1 MKANPNKNTIINIVT
16 LGCSKNLVDSERL
29 ASQLESNGIKI
40 LHNSDSPKARTVVI
54 NTCGFIESAKKESID
69 TILGFVHA
77 KDKGLIDKIYV
88 IGCLS
93 ERYKSEL
100 EKEITEVDSYFGV
113 NSLEEIVASLGLQ
126 YKSQL
131 LNERKTGTPE
141 HYSYLKISEGC
152 DRTCSFCAIPLIR
165 GKHESRTIE
174 SLVSEAEFLA
184 KRNVKELILIAQD
197 LSYYGRDLYGGAKLP
212 ELIDELSKV
221 NGIEWIR
228 LHYAYPTAFPEKVV
242 YQFKSISKLCRYID
256 IPFQHSSDAILKMM
270 RRNST
275 AESTRQFIEHLRNEV
290 PEIAIR
296 TTLMVG
302 HPGETEKE
310 FENLAEF
317 VRWARFDRLGIFT
330 YSHEDD
336 TYAAKHYKDDIPES
350 VKKSRADYIM
360 NIQSGISL
368 ELNQQKIGKQF
379 RIIVDGREGDNFLG
393 RTEFDSPE
401 VDNEV
406 FIKDCKKELE
416 PGAFVNVEI
425 TGASEYDLEAKI
437 IS

>member
-1 MKANPNKNTIINIVT
+1 MKTNPKKNTLINIVT
-16 LGCSKNLVDSERL
+16 LGCSKNLVDSEKL
-29 ASQLESNGIKI
+29 ARQLENNGIKI
-40 LHNSDSPKARTVVI
+40 LHNSDSARARTVVI

-77 KDKGLIDKIYV
+77 KEKGMLDQIYV

-100 EKEITEVDSYFGV
+100 ESEIGEVDSYFGV
-113 NSLEEIVASLGLQ
+113 NSIEEIISALGLE

-131 LNERKTGTPE
+131 LNERRIGTPS

-165 GKHESRTIE
+165 GKHISGTIE

-197 LSYYGRDLYGGAKLP
+197 LSYYGIDLYGKAKLA
-212 ELIDELSKV
+212 ELIEQLSIIE
-221 NGIEWIR
+221 GIEWIR
-228 LHYAYPTAFPEKVV
+228 LHYAYPTAFPEEVIT
-242 YQFKSISKLCRYID
+242 QFKNNSKLCRYID
-256 IPFQHSSDAILKMM
+256 IPFQHSSDDVLKMM

-275 AESTRQFIEHLRNEV
+275 AENTRKLIEHLRNEV
-290 PEIAIR
+290 PGIAIR

-302 HPGETEKE
+302 HPGETEKD
-310 FENLAEF
+310 FENLADF

-330 YSHEDD
+330 YSHEED
-336 TYAAKHYKDDIPES
+336 TFAAKNYKDDIPES
-350 VKKSRADYIM
+350 VKKERADYIM
-360 NIQSGISL
+360 NLQAGISL

-379 RIIVDGREGDNFLG
+379 RVIVDGSEGDDFLA

-406 FIKDCKKELE
+406 IIKDCEKKLE
-416 PGAFVNVEI
+416 VGSFVNVEI
-425 TGASEYDLEAKI
+425 TAASEYDIEANLI
-437 IS
+437 